1 MNGLGE
7 AVRAFAERAD
17 VAAVVLLS
25 SDGLP
30 IQAAGRRPLDAES
43 AAALAATFTR
53 HAGALTDATGL
64 GTLETAVLET
74 ANGLAVVARVG
85 SDWLVVLP
93 GDDADAGALLYDL
106 RWHRTALLALL

>member
-7 AVRAFAERAD
+7 AVRAFADRAD

-25 SDGLP
+25 GDGLP
-30 IQAAGRRPLDAES
+30 IHSAGRRSLDADS
-43 AAALAATFTR
+43 AAALAVTFAR

-64 GTLETAVLET
+64 GGLDTAVLET
-74 ANGLAVVARVG
+74 PGGLAVIARVG

-93 GDDADAGALLYDL
+93 SEDTDAGALLYDL
-106 RWHRTALLALL
+106 RCHRAALLALL